1 MNQEKLLT
9 IFIDTFVYLFTEI
22 MKDKG
27 YINCL
32 TKIHHKFS
40 RYNIFNSYYTLILKQ
55 LISDNKFVK
64 TFLIKSFHY
73 EIFVLTF

>member
-9 IFIDTFVYLFTEI
+9 IFTDTFVYLFTEI

-32 TKIHHKFS
+32 LNKNTPQ
-40 RYNIFNSYYTLILKQ
+40 IFQIQYFQQ
-55 LISDNKFVK
+55 LLHINFKAVD
-64 TFLIKSFHY
+64 TG
-73 EIFVLTF
+73 

>member
-40 RYNIFNSYYTLILKQ
+40 YKKYNIQYNNIQYT
-55 LISDNKFVK
+55 
-64 TFLIKSFHY
+64 
-73 EIFVLTF
+73 IFSTATTH

>member
-1 MNQEKLLT
+1 MNQKKLLT

-22 MKDKG
+22 MKNKG

-55 LISDNKFVK
+55 LIPDNKFVE
-64 TFLIKSFHY
+64 TFLINLQC
-73 EIFVLTF
+73 EE

>member
-1 MNQEKLLT
+1 MNQEKLRT

-32 TKIHHKFS
+32 KNTPQ
-40 RYNIFNSYYTLILKQ
+40 IFQIQYFQQ
-55 LISDNKFVK
+55 LLHINFKAVD
-64 TFLIKSFHY
+64 TG
-73 EIFVLTF
+73 

>member
-9 IFIDTFVYLFTEI
+9 IFIDTFVYLLTEI

-40 RYNIFNSYYTLILKQ
+40 RHNIFNSYYTLI
-55 LISDNKFVK
+55 
-64 TFLIKSFHY
+64 
-73 EIFVLTF
+73 

>member
-27 YINCL
+27 YI
-32 TKIHHKFS
+32 T
-40 RYNIFNSYYTLILKQ
+40 
-55 LISDNKFVK
+55 V
-64 TFLIKSFHY
+64 
-73 EIFVLTF
+73 